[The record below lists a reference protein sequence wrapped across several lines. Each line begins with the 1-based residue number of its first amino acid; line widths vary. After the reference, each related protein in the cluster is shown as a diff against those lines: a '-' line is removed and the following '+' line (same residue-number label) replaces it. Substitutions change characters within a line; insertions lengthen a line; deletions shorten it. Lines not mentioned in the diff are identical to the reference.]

1 MSDDSVCCL
10 VDCVVGVVGKGE
22 VVLAFLCLG
31 FGGIGV
37 SPFFNSLD

>member
-22 VVLAFLCLG
+22 VVFVPGVWWCGLG
-31 FGGIGV
+31 
-37 SPFFNSLD
+37 